1 MQPRLP
7 STVIALGLVSFFNDL
22 ASEIVVPLVPI
33 LLATVLGAG
42 PVALGLI
49 EGVADAIAAALR
61 LWSGR
66 RSDQLGGR
74 RKGLVLAGYALSNLV
89 RPLLALAGSWMTVLV
104 LRSFDRVGKGLRTAP
119 RDALVSDAT
128 PAAMRGYAYG
138 FQRAL
143 DNGGAVGGS
152 LIAAGVLAWSTIGLQ
167 QMILL
172 SVIPGALAVLCVVF
186 GVRITPSPSAPP
198 LLGKEGRTATTPS
211 PSAPP
216 FLGKEGRTP
225 ATPSPSAPPLLGK
238 EGRTP
243 TTPSPSAPPLLGEE
257 RVAAAALPPLRWSA
271 LGVAM
276 RRYLAVIGLFT
287 LARASETFI
296 VLLGH
301 QRGASTVELL
311 VLWAALSLAKSITAT
326 QGGKL
331 ADRLGRIAPIAL
343 SWTAL
348 AVGFVLLAVLP
359 GQAALWVVTVGY
371 GLFAGLGEGAERALI
386 GDFSQERE
394 RGTAFGWYNL
404 MLGLFAV
411 PAGVMFGG
419 LWQVFGAPAAFATA
433 GVLGVAAVALLLAW
447 VRPAM
452 RAA

>member
-66 RSDQLGGR
+66 HSDQLGGR

-186 GVRITPSPSAPP
+186 GVRTTPSPSAPP
-198 LLGKEGRTATTPS
+198 LLGKEGRTPT
-211 PSAPP
+211 
-216 FLGKEGRTP
+216 
-225 ATPSPSAPPLLGK
+225 TPSPSAPPLLGK

>member
-186 GVRITPSPSAPP
+186 GVRT
-198 LLGKEGRTATTPS
+198 
-211 PSAPP
+211 
-216 FLGKEGRTP
+216 
-225 ATPSPSAPPLLGK
+225 TPSPSAPPLLGK

>member
-186 GVRITPSPSAPP
+186 GVRTTPSPSAPP
-198 LLGKEGRTATTPS
+198 LLGKEGRTAT
-211 PSAPP
+211 
-216 FLGKEGRTP
+216 
-225 ATPSPSAPPLLGK
+225 TPSPSAPPLLGK

-359 GQAALWVVTVGY
+359 GHAALWVVTVGY

-433 GVLGVAAVALLLAW
+433 GLLGVAAVALLLAW

>member
-1 MQPRLP
+1 
-7 STVIALGLVSFFNDL
+7 
-22 ASEIVVPLVPI
+22 
-33 LLATVLGAG
+33 
-42 PVALGLI
+42 
-49 EGVADAIAAALR
+49 
-61 LWSGR
+61 
-66 RSDQLGGR
+66 
-74 RKGLVLAGYALSNLV
+74 
-89 RPLLALAGSWMTVLV
+89 
-104 LRSFDRVGKGLRTAP
+104 
-119 RDALVSDAT
+119 
-128 PAAMRGYAYG
+128 
-138 FQRAL
+138 
-143 DNGGAVGGS
+143 
-152 LIAAGVLAWSTIGLQ
+152 
-167 QMILL
+167 
-172 SVIPGALAVLCVVF
+172 VIPGALAVLCVVF
-186 GVRITPSPSAPP
+186 GVRT
-198 LLGKEGRTATTPS
+198 
-211 PSAPP
+211 
-216 FLGKEGRTP
+216 
-225 ATPSPSAPPLLGK
+225 TPSPSAPPLLGK

>member
-7 STVIALGLVSFFNDL
+7 RTVIALGLVSFFNDL

-89 RPLLALAGSWMTVLV
+89 RPLLALAGSWMSVLV
-104 LRSFDRVGKGLRTAP
+104 LRSLDRVGKGLRTAP

-186 GVRITPSPSAPP
+186 GVR
-198 LLGKEGRTATTPS
+198 
-211 PSAPP
+211 
-216 FLGKEGRTP
+216 
-225 ATPSPSAPPLLGK
+225 
-238 EGRTP
+238 
-243 TTPSPSAPPLLGEE
+243 TTPSPSAPPLLDEE
-257 RVAAAALPPLRWSA
+257 GRTTPPAAPSPLLDEEGDKPARSASGSSPPARGGVPPEGAGWWEPAPVASRAFPLASSLLPL
-271 LGVAM
+271 
-276 RRYLAVIGLFT
+276 
-287 LARASETFI
+287 
-296 VLLGH
+296 
-301 QRGASTVELL
+301 
-311 VLWAALSLAKSITAT
+311 ALSLSP
-326 QGGKL
+326 L
-331 ADRLGRIAPIAL
+331 
-343 SWTAL
+343 
-348 AVGFVLLAVLP
+348 V
-359 GQAALWVVTVGY
+359 
-371 GLFAGLGEGAERALI
+371 
-386 GDFSQERE
+386 
-394 RGTAFGWYNL
+394 
-404 MLGLFAV
+404 
-411 PAGVMFGG
+411 
-419 LWQVFGAPAAFATA
+419 
-433 GVLGVAAVALLLAW
+433 
-447 VRPAM
+447 
-452 RAA
+452 